1 MNYRCKSPILFHV
14 WNRIDVVK
22 KTFNQIKKTKPKKIY
37 ISSDGPRNK
46 DDKEK
51 IKYIRKYVEKNIN
64 WKCELKKI
72 YYNKNLGPKF
82 AILKS
87 LNQVFKKEKKLIIIE
102 HDCLCDNSFFRF
114 MDELLDL
121 YESEDIIKIIS
132 GNYICKNLISKK
144 FSYYFSIHPLSHGW
158 ATWKRTF
165 LEYDLK
171 MIKFKSYISFFW
183 LLVFFRFNIVK
194 AIYFYNKFKLTK
206 LNQINTWDYQLI
218 FSIWRNNGL
227 IIKPTLNLSKHIGWG
242 PQAYHGKHED
252 DLADIKIG
260 KIKFPLKHPKKII
273 INNKADKI
281 EFLRVRKLYFW
292 KSLKFFVLK
301 FFFNFFK

>member
-1 MNYRCKSPILFHV
+1 
-14 WNRIDVVK
+14 
-22 KTFNQIKKTKPKKIY
+22 
-37 ISSDGPRNK
+37 
-46 DDKEK
+46 
-51 IKYIRKYVEKNIN
+51 
-64 WKCELKKI
+64 
-72 YYNKNLGPKF
+72 
-82 AILKS
+82 
-87 LNQVFKKEKKLIIIE
+87 
-102 HDCLCDNSFFRF
+102 
-114 MDELLDL
+114 
-121 YESEDIIKIIS
+121 
-132 GNYICKNLISKK
+132 
-144 FSYYFSIHPLSHGW
+144 
-158 ATWKRTF
+158 
-165 LEYDLK
+165 

-227 IIKPTLNLSKHIGWG
+227 IIKPTVNLSKHIGWG